1 MNKYN
6 RNKMIKFE
14 LFYKIVS
21 VAVLYPVLLTI
32 MKLMLKLGDVPYLT
46 NEYLYKFITKPTTI
60 IGIIIVVFMVLLVT
74 QLEQQFI
81 YAGYERLHG
90 ERMRVAYILDNG
102 FAGMKNAIKGVNLLS
117 ILLTGVIVL
126 TMNLAVIIN
135 IIMNLVNIKVYIA
148 EGLKKSIDIRY
159 HMAGILVIM
168 MFVTICGIF
177 VSQIMYDKKTGFF
190 RAFCE
195 SYGIAMKNIRKV
207 AATII
212 GYNAALVVLM
222 FLMYVLI
229 TAIVVLGVR
238 ILGIN
243 QLGAAIYLTV
253 IRYFTVFLNIVLSL
267 VCIPISFFWII
278 RLYEKC
284 GNKLEGERIISRK
297 QYHGRIKVVILV
309 ACVLDCFYIYS
320 SMEENHFRQIDFFRT
335 VEITSHR
342 GSSSVLP
349 ENTMAAFE
357 QAVEDFSDYIELDV
371 RQTYDGK
378 FVVMHDENLK
388 RTTGV
393 NMLVGELTQ
402 EQISEMDA
410 AYGMEGAF
418 EGMDVT
424 VPTLEEVL
432 AFTKGKM
439 IRLNIELKTS
449 KLDKDYATK
458 FYELLVDYD
467 MLDSCVITS
476 SDYNVLKEMKQLDED
491 IKTGYIL
498 SVAAGNY
505 YDMEDVD
512 FFSVNYRF
520 VTSTM
525 IYILHSMNKE
535 IHIWTLN
542 DADNILKFAGMGADN
557 IITDDPILAR
567 EVIYSK
573 DTPDVFVTV
582 LNYVF
587 GN

>member
-476 SDYNVLKEMKQLDED
+476 SDYNVLK
-491 IKTGYIL
+491 
-498 SVAAGNY
+498 
-505 YDMEDVD
+505 
-512 FFSVNYRF
+512 
-520 VTSTM
+520 
-525 IYILHSMNKE
+525 
-535 IHIWTLN
+535 
-542 DADNILKFAGMGADN
+542 
-557 IITDDPILAR
+557 
-567 EVIYSK
+567 
-573 DTPDVFVTV
+573 
-582 LNYVF
+582 
-587 GN
+587 